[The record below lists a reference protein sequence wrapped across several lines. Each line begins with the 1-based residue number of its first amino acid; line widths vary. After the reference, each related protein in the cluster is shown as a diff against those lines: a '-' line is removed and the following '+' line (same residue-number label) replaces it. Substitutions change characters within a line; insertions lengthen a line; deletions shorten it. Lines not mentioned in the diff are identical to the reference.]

1 MNKIEE
7 DERVL
12 TQKIAEAKSKLKD
25 NDDAKA

>member
-25 NDDAKA
+25 TDES